1 MKISYNNI
9 MAIDEAMALITD
21 AKGRV
26 GYAVYKNRKNLSPF
40 ISDVYH
46 TRDLIIQELG
56 EQDPENEGRY
66 YIRRDDKENID
77 KLTEKLK
84 EKLEESVDVDLYQI
98 DRADWDEF
106 YDENLSAENYN
117 LLEIV
122 LVKADIPENAQDK
135 GEVE

>member
-1 MKISYNNI
+1 
-9 MAIDEAMALITD
+9 
-21 AKGRV
+21 
-26 GYAVYKNRKNLSPF
+26 
-40 ISDVYH
+40 
-46 TRDLIIQELG
+46 LIIQELG

-122 LVKADIPENAQDK
+122 LVKADIPENA
-135 GEVE
+135 